1 MRLALAIFVTLSW
14 LSQSVV
20 EAHAEPSP
28 ADVADSP
35 GALVMQLVGAT
46 EIRVEYASPAA
57 NQRKLL
63 GEHIPFG
70 KEWPIGAE
78 APARLTVSR
87 AVTIQGRN
95 LPAGAYGLSL
105 IPDRKK
111 STLIVKDEGDG
122 DSKRLGREILR
133 VDVETRPVP
142 MRERLTFIFS
152 DTTATTTRLDL
163 EWAETR
169 FSVPIAIDP
178 KATSQA
184 HVQSHLR
191 DSWRPWA
198 EAARVCLEL
207 GHLEEAS
214 AVIDAS
220 IALRE
225 TWRNLWI
232 KAKVLEARQDHTGA
246 YAFGERAYALG
257 RSDPE
262 FNLGSEIEN
271 SLKMWRAKALP

>member
-1 MRLALAIFVTLSW
+1 MKLVAALFVSLLALSPTAVR
-14 LSQSVV
+14 
-20 EAHAEPSP
+20 AEPA
-28 ADVADSP
+28 ADLADSP

-57 NQRKLL
+57 NKRKLF
-63 GEHIPFG
+63 GEHIPWG
-70 KEWPIGAE
+70 KEWPVGAE
-78 APARLTVSR
+78 APARLSLSR
-87 AVTIQGRN
+87 AVTILGRN

-105 IPDRKK
+105 VPDRKK
-111 STLIVKDEGDG
+111 SVLVIKNEGDG
-122 DSKRLGREILR
+122 DAKRRGREVMR
-133 VDVETRPVP
+133 VDIESASVP
-142 MRERLTFIFS
+142 SRERMTFIFS
-152 DTTATTTRLDL
+152 ETTPTTTRLDL
-163 EWAETR
+163 EWGETR
-169 FSVPIAIDP
+169 FSIPIAIDP
-178 KATSQA
+178 KATSQSN
-184 HVQSHLR
+184 VQSHLR
-191 DSWRPWA
+191 ESWRPWA

-207 GHLEEAS
+207 GHLDEAS

-262 FNLGSEIEN
+262 FNIGREIET